1 MQWQNNG
8 ETYSEEWRND
18 CEARELLTWP
28 LADRRKQLNLIA
40 DKRGWDAMLKLRDEM
55 ERQWKA
61 AKNQHSNQGTSSTK
75 TERPTQQQKQIDL
88 I

>member
-1 MQWQNNG
+1 MN
-8 ETYSEEWRND
+8 TSSEEWRNE
-18 CEARELLTWP
+18 CEARELLKWP
-28 LADRRKQLNLIA
+28 IAERRKQLALVL
-40 DKRGWDAMLKLRDEM
+40 DKRGWEATLKLKDEM

-61 AKNQHSNQGTSSTK
+61 AKDQHSNQGTSSTK